1 MRLGFP
7 LFLILLVGCFL
18 PQTHGR
24 IEIAGYVVRQEKCL
38 FTPKYGPCKKR
49 YKVFAYDLM
58 TNRCVQFYYS
68 GCGGNPNRFATENE
82 CRTTCYVVETDKTE
96 IYDDNYEYEDT
107 TQANKDEDDY

>member
-1 MRLGFP
+1 IYIYTI
-7 LFLILLVGCFL
+7 ILLLISCSFL
-18 PQTHGR
+18 
-24 IEIAGYVVRQEKCL
+24 EKCL

-107 TQANKDEDDY
+107 TQANKEE